1 MSKGTQEI
9 EIKLA
14 VKDARSARRRLREAG
29 FAVSRPRVFETN
41 TVFDKPELSLQASS
55 RLLRIRQ
62 AGGVAT
68 ITYKGVPE
76 AGKYKSREELELQ
89 IGNAA
94 AMMAIV
100 ERLGYHRVFRY
111 EKYRTEFQQPRRS
124 GVAMLDETPVGVYL
138 ELEGTPHWIDRT
150 ARRLGFQES
159 DYITAS
165 YARVYVDW
173 CAANERTPG
182 DMTFA
187 ESAPIRSATAPSRSR
202 LRSEPRL
209 HQSEPRP

>member
-1 MSKGTQEI
+1 MAKGTQET

-14 VKDARSARRRLREAG
+14 VKDARSTRRRLREAG
-29 FAVSRPRVFETN
+29 FVVSRRRVFEVN
-41 TVFDKPELSLQASS
+41 TVFDTPELSLRASS

-62 AGGVAT
+62 AGRVAT
-68 ITYKGVPE
+68 VTFKGVP
-76 AGKYKSREELELQ
+76 ATGKYKSREELELE

-94 AMMAIV
+94 AMMSILD
-100 ERLGYHRVFRY
+100 RLGYHRMFRY
-111 EKYRTEFQQPRRS
+111 EKYRTEFRQARRA

-165 YARVYVDW
+165 YGRVYLDW
-173 CAANERTPG
+173 CTANGCKPG
-182 DMTFA
+182 DMTFG
-187 ESAPIRSATAPSRSR
+187 ESAPINRSR
-202 LRSEPRL
+202 AS
-209 HQSEPRP
+209 